1 MEYVLAQVRPVL
13 EWRKEDILGRTFV
26 AAILYSGIVYNPG
39 EGIWAAAWWVGI
51 CLGCAS
57 LAWLR
62 NYRVL
67 GFLCAYM
74 ILPVFAG
81 TGYGLF
87 RAVGLAP

>member
-1 MEYVLAQVRPVL
+1 MEYVLAQVRPAL
-13 EWRKEDILGRTFV
+13 EWRKRDLLGRTFV
-26 AAILYSGIVYNPG
+26 AALLYLGIVNNPA
-39 EGIWAAAWWVGI
+39 EGLLAAAWWLAI
-51 CLGCAS
+51 CLGCAT

-87 RAVGLAP
+87 QALGLAP

>member
-1 MEYVLAQVRPVL
+1 MDYVLDQVSPVL
-13 EWRKEDILGRTFV
+13 EWRKEDVLGRTFV
-26 AAILYSGIVYNPG
+26 AAVLYCGIVFNPC
-39 EGIWAAAWWVGI
+39 EGVLAAAWWLAI
-51 CLGCAS
+51 CLGCAA

-67 GFLCAYM
+67 GFLCAYLV
-74 ILPVFAG
+74 LPVFAG